1 MLASTIVYQDPDEPI
16 QIPYEIH
23 KKLYNLTNNE
33 IQEYLNKEEVIKKK
47 AEQARLLAMTK
58 SEIIKV
64 VHEEDEKSR
73 IDLKIILSAKGALP
87 LPPLEQASSQLSG
100 RKRTRLE
107 LEPEIRIHALECN
120 MSIPKGVLFVN
131 NIVIEEPEY
140 EIFFIDVFG
149 DECFQ
154 RWSDINKVGVK
165 TLISYI
171 VTASNISTPKNI
183 YMLVEK
189 KYLLPPPTLSMML
202 EKKLIVEYESKMA
215 YQLLRFIIKQL
226 KK

>member
-1 MLASTIVYQDPDEPI
+1 MLASIVVCQDPDEPI
-16 QIPYEIH
+16 QIPYEIR
-23 KKLYNLTNNE
+23 KKLYNLTNDE

-64 VHEEDEKSR
+64 VHEEAEKSR
-73 IDLKIILSAKGALP
+73 IDLKIILSAKGSEQFMKIQDAKHQVLKREHSYKAKKAINSRKIDSLP
-87 LPPLEQASSQLSG
+87 LPTLKQASSQLSG

-107 LEPEIRIHALECN
+107 LEPEIHIHALECN

-131 NIVIEEPEY
+131 NMVIEEPEY

-154 RWSDINKVGVK
+154 RWSNINKVGVK

-171 VTASNISTPKNI
+171 VTASNISTPGN
-183 YMLVEK
+183 
-189 KYLLPPPTLSMML
+189 
-202 EKKLIVEYESKMA
+202 A
-215 YQLLRFIIKQL
+215 RFC
-226 KK
+226 